1 MNQDEGEF
9 DWSQAKVSQAK
20 VMIPRPKQVVSVSID
35 SDVLDFFKAQGRGC
49 QTRITRLLMPEFL
62 LTEALGNA
70 PFDIDGATV
79 SLLAGRFR
87 VSLSAMQFR
96 LGYLFA

>member
-1 MNQDEGEF
+1 MDPGEGEF
-9 DWSQAKVSQAK
+9 DWSQQTK
-20 VMIPRPKQVVSVSID
+20 VMIPLSKRVASVSID
-35 SDVLDFFKAQGRGC
+35 GDVLDFFKTQGRGC

-70 PFDIDGATV
+70 PFDIDDDATV
-79 SLLAGRFR
+79 SHLARRFR

-96 LGYLFA
+96 LGCLFA